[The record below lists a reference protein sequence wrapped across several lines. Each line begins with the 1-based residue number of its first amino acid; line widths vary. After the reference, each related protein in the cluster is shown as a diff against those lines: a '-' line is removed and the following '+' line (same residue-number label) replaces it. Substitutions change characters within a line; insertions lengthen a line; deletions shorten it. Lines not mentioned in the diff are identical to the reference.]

1 MTSSQTPKRRII
13 LHLGAPKTG
22 TTSLQYYLSENREV
36 LESAGV
42 VYPERMIQGGQVDPL
57 HTHLV
62 QMRTRR
68 NPEVAFDGA
77 RARLAALFEASGA
90 HSLLLSNESLLGEPY
105 HEDKPGFFPHHEKWI
120 GELARLFDGY
130 EVQVI
135 YFIRNFATFLPS
147 YYVQYVRKGGTK
159 TLREFCD
166 HVTEDDLSWCPL
178 IKGLQ
183 IAFGPD
189 NVRIFEHAALRE
201 HPAQEVRDVFGRYA
215 PELPDFCASS
225 YNQNPSVGN
234 NILAVYRLLNRIFAV
249 LVPSAR
255 KRHLRP
261 KMRQYLFGPLALIS
275 GNRRPRL
282 EADLASK
289 LREIY
294 ARDRKAL
301 GLENQ
306 R

>member
-1 MTSSQTPKRRII
+1 MTSSQTPKGRII

-22 TTSLQYYLSENREV
+22 STSLQYYLSENREV

-68 NPEVAFDGA
+68 NPDDAFDAA
-77 RARLAALFEASGA
+77 RVRLAALFEARGA

-105 HEDKPGFFPHHEKWI
+105 HDDKPGFFPHHEKWI
-120 GELARLFDGY
+120 GELVRLFDGY

-135 YFIRNFATFLPS
+135 YFIRNFTTFLPS
-147 YYVQYVRKGGTK
+147 YYVQYVRRGGTK

-166 HVTEDDLSWCPL
+166 HVTGGNLSWCPL
-178 IKGLQ
+178 IDSLRA
-183 IAFGPD
+183 AFGSS
-189 NVRIFEHAALRE
+189 NVRVFEHTALRE
-201 HPAQEVRDVFGRYA
+201 HPAETVRGVFGRYVSG
-215 PELPDFCASS
+215 LPDFCASS

-234 NILAVYRLLNRIFAV
+234 NILAVYRLLNRIFAA

-255 KRHLRP
+255 ERHLRP
-261 KMRQYLFGPLALIS
+261 KMRQYLFGPLALMS
-275 GNRRPRL
+275 GNRRPGL